1 MSEAIE
7 KVGTM
12 ELKYPDDFRCP
23 ISLEVMSDPVI
34 VASGHTFDRSSIQR
48 WIDSGHHTCPIS
60 KLPLPPQS
68 VLIPNHA
75 LRSLIH
81 NYTPVAGGKC
91 NKPQISPSTDPRFL
105 LSSLSYPASTAAL
118 SSLLRVAKDE
128 PAFRRLLSDSSAP
141 SILLRHAA
149 SQDSPDL
156 QDLALRTLIYLSLD
170 GDDARVGL
178 VADGAID
185 SLVQALAAGGPN
197 ASLAATTLT
206 SLAVVEVNKCT
217 IGAHPFAIPALSVL
231 LRNGK
236 ARDRREAATALY
248 ELCKFP
254 ENRRRAVRAGAVP
267 ALVYFAGDGSE
278 RAVQVLSL
286 IAKCREGRDAMANVD
301 GFVRVLAGVL
311 VKGTG
316 RGIEHALLVLN
327 FVCSDIEKVRWEAKE
342 EGVLEICLVLV
353 EKDDGKIGRNALAL
367 ARTIEKEEF
376 VGLI

>member
-1 MSEAIE
+1 MSETIE

-12 ELKYPDDFRCP
+12 ELKYPDDFRSP
-23 ISLEVMSDPVI
+23 FSLEVMSDP
-34 VASGHTFDRSSIQR
+34 
-48 WIDSGHHTCPIS
+48 
-60 KLPLPPQS
+60 LPLPPQS

-81 NYTPVAGGKC
+81 NYTPIAGGKC

-105 LSSLSYPASTAAL
+105 LLSLSYPASNAAL
-118 SSLLRVAKDE
+118 SSLLRLAKDE
-128 PAFRRLLSDSSAP
+128 LDFRRLLSDSAAP
-141 SILLRHAA
+141 SILLRHVA

-156 QDLALRTLIYLSLD
+156 QDLALRILIYISLD

-178 VADGAID
+178 VSDGAID
-185 SLVQALAAGGPN
+185 SLAQALAAGGPN

-231 LRNGK
+231 LHNGK

-254 ENRRRAVRAGAVP
+254 ENRRRAGALP

-353 EKDDGKIGRNALAL
+353 EKDDGKIGTNALAL